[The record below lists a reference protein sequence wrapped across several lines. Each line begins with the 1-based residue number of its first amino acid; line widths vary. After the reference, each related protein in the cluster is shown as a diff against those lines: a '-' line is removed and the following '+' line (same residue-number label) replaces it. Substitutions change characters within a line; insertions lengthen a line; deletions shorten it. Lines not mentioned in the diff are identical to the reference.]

1 MYANAALETVLTDM
15 GIRLGI
21 NYTDEQQVFMSDFTV
36 PTISFSS
43 PGTGKTKAA
52 VGGLIIAEIFHG
64 VPGKNIYAT
73 SFTNMSTGELRMRH
87 ARDCARLGIR
97 QTVNFSTLHSMCLK
111 IIRDNYGKL
120 GMTSFNSGGT
130 TSVSDLAKTL
140 ETVSDTYG
148 FGLMP
153 WQYRPVIAACRSLNS
168 MLIFDDEHVQDMYVF
183 KKCRLPL
190 ETFKVLRK
198 CLYTYAKLMG
208 RIGTDDILLY
218 TLEILLRFPEVSAEF
233 KKQCR
238 ILLVD
243 EFQDLSLL
251 ELRIVTLL
259 SDTVIAIGDIKQQIY
274 AFQGAC
280 SDIVDE
286 YMKYFPNAR
295 VANLNKSWR
304 CGSDIVEYSK
314 KIIAPNCMDEQGFV
328 SMGQQGQVIVDNN
341 IQLTDICDAIEAD
354 YRANNNSFSRD
365 TLFLFRNNYSAIP
378 IAEEFFRRKVPFR
391 VNNYVRATDMPVIR
405 EMLEVVSLAT
415 NPSDPSNLK
424 AMAYVLQ
431 EMRDYKDYRQSPIFK
446 IMAKDGCSL
455 FEINYQFRNAMQARR
470 VMDML
475 FKVRELVNAARPMRE
490 ILNTIFP
497 IFEEVYL
504 EKREH
509 YLDMPSKYYMSMV
522 NPLVQTKPFFKFIQD
537 EAAKMQAIDDAN
549 ARGIGVRC
557 YTFHASKGLE
567 AQDVYMLD
575 CNNGVCPNSRQL
587 DTMEA
592 AGCAMEKARDI
603 RNERCLL
610 FVAATRAKEKLV
622 ITYSGEPSPLIRGYN
637 TFQQYDN
644 LYSDCRR
651 IYPDAEA
658 FEAFL
663 TFNPIPPSQ
672 N

>member
-1 MYANAALETVLTDM
+1 MTDM

-21 NYTDEQQVFMSDFTV
+21 DYTDEQQEFMSDFTV

-52 VGGLIIAEIFHG
+52 VGGLILAEIFHG

-87 ARDCARLGIR
+87 ANDCARLGLR
-97 QTVNFSTLHSMCLK
+97 QTVNFSTLHSLCLG
-111 IIRDNYGKL
+111 IIRQNYEKL
-120 GMTSFNSGGT
+120 GMTSFGSGEA
-130 TSVSDLAKTL
+130 TSIAKLAQTL

-148 FGLMP
+148 FGLIP
-153 WQYRPVIAACRSLNS
+153 WQYRPIVNACRSLNS

-183 KKCRLPL
+183 KKCRVPI

-208 RIGTDDILLY
+208 QIGTDDILLY
-218 TLEILLRFPEVSAEF
+218 TLEILLRFPEVSQAF
-233 KKQCR
+233 KEKCR

-251 ELRIVTLL
+251 ELRIITLL

-286 YMKYFPNAR
+286 YMKYYPNAR

-304 CGSDIVEYSK
+304 CGDDIVDYSK
-314 KIIAPNCMDEQGFV
+314 GIIKPNNMDEGGFR
-328 SMGQQGQVIVDNN
+328 SMGKPGRVTVSSEIK
-341 IQLTDICDAIEAD
+341 LADICDGIEKD
-354 YRANNNSFSRD
+354 YREHNNSFSRD
-365 TLFLFRNNYSAIP
+365 VLFLFRNNYSAVP

-391 VNNYVRATDMPVIR
+391 VNNYVRATDLPVIR
-405 EMLEVVSLAT
+405 EMLEVVSLAV
-415 NPSDPSNLK
+415 NPSDPSLVK
-424 AMAYVLQ
+424 ALQYVLP
-431 EMRDYKDYRQSPIFK
+431 EMKDYREYKQSPLYK
-446 IMAKDGCSL
+446 LMLKHGCSL
-455 FEINYQFRNAMQARR
+455 FEVNYMWRNPMQSKR

-475 FKVRELVNAARPMRE
+475 LKVRDLVNGARPMRE
-490 ILNTIFP
+490 ILNAVYPVFKD
-497 IFEEVYL
+497 VYL

-509 YLDMPSKYYMSMV
+509 LLEMPSEYYMNMV
-522 NPLVQTKPFFKFIQD
+522 SPLVQSKPFFKFIQD
-537 EAAKMQAIDDAN
+537 EAAKMQAIQDAN
-549 ARGIGVRC
+549 TRGVGVRC

-575 CNNGVCPNSRQL
+575 VSDRVCPNTRQL
-587 DTMEA
+587 DIMEA
-592 AGCAMEKARDI
+592 AGCIMEKARDI

-610 FVAATRAKEKLV
+610 FVAATRAKENLT
-622 ITYSGEPSPLIRGYN
+622 ITYTGEMSPLIRGYN
-637 TFQQYDN
+637 VFQQYDH

-651 IYPDAEA
+651 LYPDAEA
-658 FEAFL
+658 FEGFL
-663 TFNPIPPSQ
+663 SFDPVPPNQ